1 VTGVKEGEKTEVE
14 GVEEGKG
21 VGSLRTDRRAFR
33 FDPFALLD
41 PFDLSRRDP
50 FDLFPQRLTSPRGRR
65 RGPGLRRVCKSVM
78 LKLSEKTARS
88 GGIRRREWLVHSCSC
103 RTITLEDEFMA
114 SSRADEVAEILWELK
129 RAGKIATY
137 TLIARRAGFSAGN
150 GGRAM
155 DSCLKV
161 VRRDWPHLQ
170 WWRAVKDDGTLE
182 NGSEQES
189 KLREAGYA
197 LEPSRGGKHITLVAI
212 EQHLMIWE
220 EAAGAVP
227 AEATEAE

>member
-1 VTGVKEGEKTEVE
+1 
-14 GVEEGKG
+14 
-21 VGSLRTDRRAFR
+21 
-33 FDPFALLD
+33 
-41 PFDLSRRDP
+41 
-50 FDLFPQRLTSPRGRR
+50 
-65 RGPGLRRVCKSVM
+65 
-78 LKLSEKTARS
+78 
-88 GGIRRREWLVHSCSC
+88 
-103 RTITLEDEFMA
+103 MA

-137 TLIARRAGFSAGN
+137 THIARRAGFSAGN

-197 LEPSRGGKHITLVAI
+197 LEASGKHFTLVGI
-212 EQHLMIWE
+212 EQHLMVWQE
-220 EAAGAVP
+220 VAVVAPVEAV
-227 AEATEAE
+227 EKE

>member
-1 VTGVKEGEKTEVE
+1 
-14 GVEEGKG
+14 
-21 VGSLRTDRRAFR
+21 
-33 FDPFALLD
+33 
-41 PFDLSRRDP
+41 
-50 FDLFPQRLTSPRGRR
+50 
-65 RGPGLRRVCKSVM
+65 
-78 LKLSEKTARS
+78 
-88 GGIRRREWLVHSCSC
+88 
-103 RTITLEDEFMA
+103 MA

-137 TLIARRAGFSAGN
+137 THIARRAGFSAGN

-197 LEPSRGGKHITLVAI
+197 LEASGKHITLVAI
-212 EQHLMIWE
+212 EQHLMVWQ
-220 EAAGAVP
+220 EAAAAAP
-227 AEATEAE
+227 AEVAEKE

>member
-1 VTGVKEGEKTEVE
+1 MLEWSDQSHDRAAS
-14 GVEEGKG
+14 G
-21 VGSLRTDRRAFR
+21 VGSGQSILVRFERSRLRT
-33 FDPFALLD
+33 
-41 PFDLSRRDP
+41 
-50 FDLFPQRLTSPRGRR
+50 
-65 RGPGLRRVCKSVM
+65 
-78 LKLSEKTARS
+78 KL
-88 GGIRRREWLVHSCSC
+88 
-103 RTITLEDEFMA
+103 MA

-137 TLIARRAGFSAGN
+137 THIARRAGFSAGN

-182 NGSEQES
+182 NGSEQEA

-197 LEPSRGGKHITLVAI
+197 LEAGNGGKNIMLVAI
-212 EQHLMIWE
+212 EQHMMVWQ
-220 EAAGAVP
+220 EAAAAAP
-227 AEATEAE
+227 ADAGDEG

>member
-1 VTGVKEGEKTEVE
+1 MLEWSDQPHDRAAS
-14 GVEEGKG
+14 G
-21 VGSLRTDRRAFR
+21 VGSGQSILVRFERSRLR
-33 FDPFALLD
+33 
-41 PFDLSRRDP
+41 
-50 FDLFPQRLTSPRGRR
+50 
-65 RGPGLRRVCKSVM
+65 M
-78 LKLSEKTARS
+78 KL
-88 GGIRRREWLVHSCSC
+88 
-103 RTITLEDEFMA
+103 MA

-137 TLIARRAGFSAGN
+137 THIARRAGFSAGN

-197 LEPSRGGKHITLVAI
+197 LEASGKHITLVAI
-212 EQHLMIWE
+212 EQHLMVWQE
-220 EAAGAVP
+220 VAAAAPVEAV
-227 AEATEAE
+227 EKE

>member
-1 VTGVKEGEKTEVE
+1 
-14 GVEEGKG
+14 
-21 VGSLRTDRRAFR
+21 
-33 FDPFALLD
+33 
-41 PFDLSRRDP
+41 
-50 FDLFPQRLTSPRGRR
+50 
-65 RGPGLRRVCKSVM
+65 
-78 LKLSEKTARS
+78 
-88 GGIRRREWLVHSCSC
+88 
-103 RTITLEDEFMA
+103 MA

-137 TLIARRAGFSAGN
+137 THIARRAGFSAGN

-189 KLREAGYA
+189 KLREAGYE
-197 LEPSRGGKHITLVAI
+197 LEAGGQGGKLTTVVAI
-212 EQHLMIWE
+212 EQHLMTWQ
-220 EAAGAVP
+220 EAAAAP
-227 AEATEAE
+227 AAAE